1 VRRFGGIGMLK
12 LLIADDEMRVCKL
25 IRYLVDWNS
34 LGIEIIGEAY
44 DGNSAFQIIMEKSP
58 DIVIVDIRMP
68 EQNGLNLIR
77 NVKKE
82 KPETYFIVV
91 SGYSRFEYAQHAI
104 KYGVEDYLLKPLKKK
119 ELTESVEKIIEKYE
133 LTRKAEAEKEHLE
146 QFVDYYASR
155 IKEGLLTEYFKKNL
169 ELPDMDPLAS
179 VNARYSC
186 RFIPGDFM
194 GIAVKVLV
202 TDCEAESRVFSMA
215 LTKVEQILSQDFAGQ
230 FSECI
235 ISMDQGM
242 IYAAVN
248 APEITD
254 IQLNRLMNH
263 VQIKVMS
270 WREVFQGIQV
280 YFGLG
285 ERMQSVVQ
293 LFQSLDQASE
303 AAANYILP
311 EAETVLWYQ
320 DSYRVR
326 CTPEMFCH
334 LDIRKDMQRGI
345 ELLDYARI
353 KSCIHACQEELL
365 RINGLNAEMVKAA
378 YWKIV
383 EDFFYSLD
391 IKRIGLQRE
400 DFKVRAEKLF
410 MLAPSVKG
418 LFEKLGEFM
427 VCCLKQWVEDRKLE
441 ERKPILLAKEYMQE
455 NFWRSL
461 TLEEVSAY
469 VGFNA
474 SYFSNLFKRETSMNF
489 LEYLTT
495 IRIDHAR
502 ERLMKTD
509 DSVNEIAE
517 AVGYS
522 DVKYFSRIF
531 KRSLGLSPNKFRKM
545 YK

>member
-1 VRRFGGIGMLK
+1 MLK

-119 ELTESVEKIIEKYE
+119 ELTEAVEKIIEKYE

-146 QFVDYYASR
+146 QFMDYYASR

-270 WREVFQGIQV
+270 WREVFQGIRV

-495 IRIDHAR
+495 LRIDHAR

>member
-1 VRRFGGIGMLK
+1 MLK

-82 KPETYFIVV
+82 KQETYFIVV

-119 ELTESVEKIIEKYE
+119 ELTEAVEKIIEKYE

-146 QFVDYYASR
+146 QFMDYYTSR

-169 ELPDMDPLAS
+169 EFPDMDPLAS

-270 WREVFQGIQV
+270 WREVFQGIRV

-495 IRIDHAR
+495 LRIDHAR

>member
-1 VRRFGGIGMLK
+1 MLK

-119 ELTESVEKIIEKYE
+119 ELTEAVEKIIEKYE

-146 QFVDYYASR
+146 QFMDYYASR

-202 TDCEAESRVFSMA
+202 MDCEAESRVFSMA

-270 WREVFQGIQV
+270 WREVFQGIRV

-400 DFKVRAEKLF
+400 DFKVRAEQLF

-495 IRIDHAR
+495 LRIDHAR

>member
-1 VRRFGGIGMLK
+1 MLK

-119 ELTESVEKIIEKYE
+119 ELTEAVEKIIEKYE

-146 QFVDYYASR
+146 QFMDYYASR

-270 WREVFQGIQV
+270 WREVFQGIRV

-400 DFKVRAEKLF
+400 DFKVRAEQLF

>member
-1 VRRFGGIGMLK
+1 MLK

-44 DGNSAFQIIMEKSP
+44 DGNSAFQIIMEKNP

-119 ELTESVEKIIEKYE
+119 ELTEAVEKIIEKYE
-133 LTRKAEAEKEHLE
+133 LTRKAVAEKEHLE
-146 QFVDYYASR
+146 QFLDYYSGR
-155 IKEGLLTEYFKKNL
+155 IKEGLLTEYFKKNNL
-169 ELPDMDPLAS
+169 EFPDRDPLSA
-179 VNARYSC
+179 VNNKYSC
-186 RFIPGDFM
+186 GFVMGDFLGM
-194 GIAVKVLV
+194 VVKVLV

-215 LTKVEQILSQDFAGQ
+215 AAKVEQILRRDFAGQ

-235 ISMDQGM
+235 ISMDQGR
-242 IYAAVN
+242 IYVVVN

-254 IQLNRLMNH
+254 AQLNRLMNH
-263 VQIKVMS
+263 VQIKAMG
-270 WREVFQGIQV
+270 WREVFCGIRV

-285 ERMQSVVQ
+285 ERMQSVTH

-303 AAANYILP
+303 AVANYILP
-311 EAETVLWYQ
+311 EAEPVLWYQ
-320 DSYRVR
+320 DSYSAK

-334 LDIRKDMQRGI
+334 LDIRKDMQRGV
-345 ELLDYARI
+345 ELLDYGRI
-353 KSCIHACQEELL
+353 RDCIRTCREDLL
-365 RINGLNAEMVKAA
+365 HVTGLNAGMVKAV
-378 YWKIV
+378 YGKIV
-383 EDFFYSLD
+383 EDYFYSLD
-391 IKRIGLQRE
+391 VKRIGLQRE
-400 DFKVRAEKLF
+400 DFMTRAGLIF
-410 MLAPSVKG
+410 LRAPSVQK
-418 LFEKLGEFM
+418 LFEELGDFM
-427 VCCLKQWVEDRKLE
+427 VSCLKQWIEDRKLE

-455 NFWRSL
+455 NFSQAL

-469 VGFNA
+469 AGFNA
-474 SYFSNLFKRETSMNF
+474 SYFSNLFKKETSMNF
-489 LEYLTT
+489 LEYLTLL
-495 IRIDHAR
+495 RMDHAK

-509 DSVNEIAE
+509 DPVNEIAE
-517 AVGYS
+517 AVGYG

-531 KRSLGLSPNKFRKM
+531 KRSFGLSPNKFRKM

>member
-1 VRRFGGIGMLK
+1 MLK

-119 ELTESVEKIIEKYE
+119 ELTEAVEKIIEKYE

-146 QFVDYYASR
+146 QFMDYYASR

-169 ELPDMDPLAS
+169 EFPDMDPLAS

-270 WREVFQGIQV
+270 WREVFQGIRV

-311 EAETVLWYQ
+311 ETETVLWYQ

-410 MLAPSVKG
+410 MLAPSGKG

-495 IRIDHAR
+495 LRIDHAR

>member
-1 VRRFGGIGMLK
+1 MLK

-44 DGNSAFQIIMEKSP
+44 DGNSAFQSIMEKSP

-270 WREVFQGIQV
+270 WREVFQGIRV

>member
-1 VRRFGGIGMLK
+1 MLK

-119 ELTESVEKIIEKYE
+119 ELTEAVEKIIEKYE

-146 QFVDYYASR
+146 QFMDYYASR

-169 ELPDMDPLAS
+169 EFPDMDPLAS

-270 WREVFQGIQV
+270 WREVFQGIRV

>member
-1 VRRFGGIGMLK
+1 MLK

-119 ELTESVEKIIEKYE
+119 ELTEAVEKIIEKYE

-146 QFVDYYASR
+146 QFMDYYASR

-169 ELPDMDPLAS
+169 EFPDMDPLAS
-179 VNARYSC
+179 VNAKYSC

-270 WREVFQGIQV
+270 WREVFQGIRV

-495 IRIDHAR
+495 LRIDHAR

>member
-1 VRRFGGIGMLK
+1 MLK

-119 ELTESVEKIIEKYE
+119 ELTEAVEKIIEKYE

-270 WREVFQGIQV
+270 WREVFQGIRV

>member
-1 VRRFGGIGMLK
+1 MLK

-119 ELTESVEKIIEKYE
+119 ELTEAVEKIIEKYE

-146 QFVDYYASR
+146 QFMDYYASR

-270 WREVFQGIQV
+270 WREVFQGIRV

-365 RINGLNAEMVKAA
+365 RINGLNAEMVKVA

>member
-1 VRRFGGIGMLK
+1 MLK

-119 ELTESVEKIIEKYE
+119 ELTEAVEKIIEKYE

-146 QFVDYYASR
+146 QFMDYYASR

-270 WREVFQGIQV
+270 WREVFQGIRV

>member
-1 VRRFGGIGMLK
+1 MLK

-119 ELTESVEKIIEKYE
+119 ELTEAVEKIIEKYE

-146 QFVDYYASR
+146 QFMDYYASR

-270 WREVFQGIQV
+270 WREVFQGIRV

-303 AAANYILP
+303 AAANYLLP

-400 DFKVRAEKLF
+400 DFKVRAEQLF

-495 IRIDHAR
+495 LRIDHAR

>member
-1 VRRFGGIGMLK
+1 MLK

-119 ELTESVEKIIEKYE
+119 ELTEAVEKIIEKYE

-146 QFVDYYASR
+146 QFMDYYTSR

-169 ELPDMDPLAS
+169 EFPDMDPLAS

-270 WREVFQGIQV
+270 WREVFQGIRV

-495 IRIDHAR
+495 LRIDHAR

>member
-1 VRRFGGIGMLK
+1 MLK

-517 AVGYS
+517 AGGYS

>member
-1 VRRFGGIGMLK
+1 MLK

-119 ELTESVEKIIEKYE
+119 ELTEAVEKIIEKYE

-146 QFVDYYASR
+146 QFMDYYASR

-270 WREVFQGIQV
+270 WREVFQGIRV

-365 RINGLNAEMVKAA
+365 RINGLNAEMVKVA

-400 DFKVRAEKLF
+400 DFKVRAEQLF

-495 IRIDHAR
+495 LRIDHAR

>member
-1 VRRFGGIGMLK
+1 MLK

-365 RINGLNAEMVKAA
+365 RINGLNAEMVKVA

>member
-1 VRRFGGIGMLK
+1 MLK

-119 ELTESVEKIIEKYE
+119 ELTEAVEKIIEKYE

-146 QFVDYYASR
+146 QFMDYYASR

-270 WREVFQGIQV
+270 WREVFQGIRV

-400 DFKVRAEKLF
+400 DFKVRAEQLF

-495 IRIDHAR
+495 LRIDHAR

>member
-1 VRRFGGIGMLK
+1 MLK

-119 ELTESVEKIIEKYE
+119 ELTEAVEKIIEKYE

-146 QFVDYYASR
+146 QFMDYYASR

-235 ISMDQGM
+235 IRD
-242 IYAAVN
+242 
-248 APEITD
+248 
-254 IQLNRLMNH
+254 R
-263 VQIKVMS
+263 K
-270 WREVFQGIQV
+270 
-280 YFGLG
+280 
-285 ERMQSVVQ
+285 SVV
-293 LFQSLDQASE
+293 
-303 AAANYILP
+303 
-311 EAETVLWYQ
+311 
-320 DSYRVR
+320 
-326 CTPEMFCH
+326 
-334 LDIRKDMQRGI
+334 
-345 ELLDYARI
+345 
-353 KSCIHACQEELL
+353 
-365 RINGLNAEMVKAA
+365 
-378 YWKIV
+378 
-383 EDFFYSLD
+383 
-391 IKRIGLQRE
+391 
-400 DFKVRAEKLF
+400 
-410 MLAPSVKG
+410 
-418 LFEKLGEFM
+418 
-427 VCCLKQWVEDRKLE
+427 
-441 ERKPILLAKEYMQE
+441 
-455 NFWRSL
+455 
-461 TLEEVSAY
+461 
-469 VGFNA
+469 
-474 SYFSNLFKRETSMNF
+474 
-489 LEYLTT
+489 
-495 IRIDHAR
+495 
-502 ERLMKTD
+502 
-509 DSVNEIAE
+509 
-517 AVGYS
+517 
-522 DVKYFSRIF
+522 
-531 KRSLGLSPNKFRKM
+531 
-545 YK
+545 

>member
-1 VRRFGGIGMLK
+1 MLK

-119 ELTESVEKIIEKYE
+119 ELTEAVEKIIEKYE

-146 QFVDYYASR
+146 QFMDYYASR

-169 ELPDMDPLAS
+169 ELPDMAPLAS

-270 WREVFQGIQV
+270 WREVFQGIRV

-495 IRIDHAR
+495 LRIDHAR

>member
-1 VRRFGGIGMLK
+1 MLK

-119 ELTESVEKIIEKYE
+119 ELTEAAEKIIEKYE
-133 LTRKAEAEKEHLE
+133 LSRKAEAEKEHLE
-146 QFVDYYASR
+146 QFMDYYAGR
-155 IKEGLLTEYFKKNL
+155 IKEGLLTEYFKKHDL
-169 ELPDMDPLAS
+169 ELTDSDSLAA
-179 VNARYSC
+179 VNEEYSC
-186 RFIPGDFM
+186 SFVPGDFM

-202 TDCEAESRVFSMA
+202 TDGEAENRVFSMA
-215 LTKVEQILSQDFAGQ
+215 AAKVEQILRQDFEGQ

-235 ISMDQGM
+235 ISMDQGL
-242 IYAAVN
+242 IHAAVN

-254 IQLNRLMNH
+254 MQLKRLMNH

-270 WREVFQGIQV
+270 WREVFHGIRV

-285 ERMQSVVQ
+285 KRMKTVAQ

-303 AAANYILP
+303 AAANYILA
-311 EAETVLWYQ
+311 EAETVLWYRNGY
-320 DSYRVR
+320 SVR
-326 CTPEMFCH
+326 CKPDAVYR

-345 ELLDYARI
+345 ELLDYDRI
-353 KSCIHACQEELL
+353 RECLKTCQEELL
-365 RINGLNAEMVKAA
+365 GIAGLNAGIIRTV

-383 EDFFYSLD
+383 EDYFYSLD
-391 IKRIGLQRE
+391 ANRIGLQRE
-400 DFKVRAEKLF
+400 DFRIRAGRIF
-410 MLAPSVKG
+410 QLAPSIRV
-418 LFEKLGEFM
+418 LFEELGDFM
-427 VCCLKQWVEDRKLE
+427 VLCLKQWVEDKKLE
-441 ERKPILLAKEYMQE
+441 ERRPILLAKEYMQE
-455 NFWRSL
+455 NFSRAL

-469 VGFNA
+469 AGFNA
-474 SYFSNLFKRETSMNF
+474 SYFSNLFKKETSMNF
-489 LEYLTT
+489 LEYLTRL
-495 IRIDHAR
+495 RIDYAR
-502 ERLMKTD
+502 ERLMKSN

-531 KRSLGLSPNKFRKM
+531 KRQLGLSPNKFRKM